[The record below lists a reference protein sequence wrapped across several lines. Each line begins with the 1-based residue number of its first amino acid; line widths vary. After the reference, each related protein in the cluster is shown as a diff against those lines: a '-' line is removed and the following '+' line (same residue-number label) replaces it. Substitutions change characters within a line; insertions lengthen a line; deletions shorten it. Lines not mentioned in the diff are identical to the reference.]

1 MSHFFD
7 LFGMYQQLFRL
18 SHMTVGSRQYAQRKQ
33 LEKGD
38 DDDPLSDWGTYYI
51 HIRNAVS
58 NDLIE
63 LATKVRVAQDAMLD
77 RLESHEIAELDV
89 QSIGNYAIGTVLVG
103 SFQLSIRESCNKII
117 HAQHV
122 ELGIEESRN
131 KNPRFRYNY
140 WNGHCKLRGTSQS
153 KKVWEI
159 DLDVFEWC
167 QSMTSFAEEMSQYVE
182 W

>member
-7 LFGMYQQLFRL
+7 LHGMHQQLFRL
-18 SHMTVGSRQYAQRKQ
+18 SHLAVGSRKYAQRNL
-33 LEKGD
+33 LERGD
-38 DDDPLSDWGTYYI
+38 DNDAQSDWGVYYL

-77 RLESHEIAELDV
+77 RLESREIREIDEG
-89 QSIGNYAIGTVLVG
+89 SIGSTPIGTVLSG
-103 SFQLSIRESCNKII
+103 SFRLTIRESCNKII
-117 HAQHV
+117 HAKQV
-122 ELGIEESRN
+122 ALEIGASRSA
-131 KNPRFRYNY
+131 KPAFRYNF
-140 WNGHCKLRGTSQS
+140 WNGRCRLRGTQGGQP
-153 KKVWEI
+153 WEI

-167 QSMTSFAEEMSQYVE
+167 QSMTAFAEEMAQYVE

>member
-18 SHMTVGSRQYAQRKQ
+18 SHLAVGSRKYAQRKQ
-33 LEKGD
+33 LEQGD
-38 DDDPLSDWGTYYI
+38 DDDAQSDWGAYYI

-77 RLESHEIAELDV
+77 RLEMHQITELDAR
-89 QSIGNYAIGTVLVG
+89 SIGDHAVGTVIEG
-103 SFQLSIRESCNKII
+103 SFQLTIRESCNKII
-117 HAQHV
+117 HAQQV
-122 ELGIEESRN
+122 KLEISESRST
-131 KNPRFRYNY
+131 NPAFRYNY
-140 WNGHCKLRGTSQS
+140 WNGRCNLRGASQS
-153 KKVWEI
+153 KKTWEI